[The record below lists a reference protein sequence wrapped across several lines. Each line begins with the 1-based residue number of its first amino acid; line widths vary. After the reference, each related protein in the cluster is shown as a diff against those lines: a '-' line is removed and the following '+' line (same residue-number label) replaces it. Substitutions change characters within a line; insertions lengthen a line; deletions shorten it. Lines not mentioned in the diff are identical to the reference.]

1 MKSIRGAIAVVENN
15 EESILSSSK
24 KLINE
29 ILINNAITENDIE
42 FVIFT
47 VTSDITEA
55 FPAKAFRELGMTS
68 IAAIDTLAPN
78 INSDLS
84 GCIRILIY
92 LNKDLEEINQLET
105 ELLKIRQRASEELV
119 KEQLA
124 ADESFI
130 IYQNMLN
137 GCQQLLAQ
145 KKQEKQQE

>member
-55 FPAKAFRELGMTS
+55 FPAKAFSR
-68 IAAIDTLAPN
+68 AWND
-78 INSDLS
+78 
-84 GCIRILIY
+84 IY
-92 LNKDLEEINQLET
+92 CRYRYSCTKY
-105 ELLKIRQRASEELV
+105 K
-119 KEQLA
+119 
-124 ADESFI
+124 
-130 IYQNMLN
+130 
-137 GCQQLLAQ
+137 
-145 KKQEKQQE
+145 

>member
-15 EESILSSSK
+15 EDSIMSSSK

-55 FPAKAFRELGMTS
+55 FPAKVFREIGMTS

-78 INSDLS
+78 ITSDLS

-92 LNKDLEEINQLET
+92 LNKDLEEINHVYLDD
-105 ELLKIRQRASEELV
+105 A
-119 KEQLA
+119 
-124 ADESFI
+124 
-130 IYQNMLN
+130 
-137 GCQQLLAQ
+137 
-145 KKQEKQQE
+145 KKLRPDR

>member
-15 EESILSSSK
+15 EESIISSSK

-47 VTSDITEA
+47 VTSDITET

-78 INSDLS
+78 INNDLS

-92 LNKDLEEINQLET
+92 LNKDLDEINH
-105 ELLKIRQRASEELV
+105 
-119 KEQLA
+119 
-124 ADESFI
+124 
-130 IYQNMLN
+130 IYLDD
-137 GCQQLLAQ
+137 A
-145 KKQEKQQE
+145 KKLRPDR

>member
-1 MKSIRGAIAVVENN
+1 MKKA
-15 EESILSSSK
+15 LCLLQK

-92 LNKDLEEINQLET
+92 LNKDLEEINHVYLDD
-105 ELLKIRQRASEELV
+105 A
-119 KEQLA
+119 
-124 ADESFI
+124 
-130 IYQNMLN
+130 
-137 GCQQLLAQ
+137 
-145 KKQEKQQE
+145 KKLRPDR

>member
-15 EESILSSSK
+15 EESIMSSSK

-47 VTSDITEA
+47 VTSDITET

-78 INSDLS
+78 INNDLS

-92 LNKDLEEINQLET
+92 LNKDLDEINH
-105 ELLKIRQRASEELV
+105 
-119 KEQLA
+119 
-124 ADESFI
+124 
-130 IYQNMLN
+130 IYLDD
-137 GCQQLLAQ
+137 A
-145 KKQEKQQE
+145 KKLRPDR

>member
-15 EESILSSSK
+15 EESIISSSK

-47 VTSDITEA
+47 VTSDITET

-78 INSDLS
+78 INNDLS

-92 LNKDLEEINQLET
+92 LNKDLEEINHVYLDD
-105 ELLKIRQRASEELV
+105 A
-119 KEQLA
+119 
-124 ADESFI
+124 
-130 IYQNMLN
+130 
-137 GCQQLLAQ
+137 
-145 KKQEKQQE
+145 KKLRPDR

>member
-15 EESILSSSK
+15 EESIISSSK
-24 KLINE
+24 KLIIE

-42 FVIFT
+42 FAIFT
-47 VTSDITEA
+47 VTSDISVA

-92 LNKDLEEINQLET
+92 LNKDLEEINHVYL
-105 ELLKIRQRASEELV
+105 
-119 KEQLA
+119 
-124 ADESFI
+124 DE
-130 IYQNMLN
+130 
-137 GCQQLLAQ
+137 A
-145 KKQEKQQE
+145 KKLRPDR

>member
-1 MKSIRGAIAVVENN
+1 MKSIRGAIAVVKNN
-15 EESILSSSK
+15 EESIMSSSK

-47 VTSDITEA
+47 VTNDITEA

-78 INSDLS
+78 INSDLL

-92 LNKDLEEINQLET
+92 LNKDLEEINHVYLDD
-105 ELLKIRQRASEELV
+105 A
-119 KEQLA
+119 
-124 ADESFI
+124 
-130 IYQNMLN
+130 
-137 GCQQLLAQ
+137 
-145 KKQEKQQE
+145 KKLRPDR

>member
-15 EESILSSSK
+15 EESIMSSSK

-47 VTSDITEA
+47 VTSDITET

-78 INSDLS
+78 INNDLS

-92 LNKDLEEINQLET
+92 LNKDLEEINHVYLDD
-105 ELLKIRQRASEELV
+105 A
-119 KEQLA
+119 
-124 ADESFI
+124 
-130 IYQNMLN
+130 
-137 GCQQLLAQ
+137 
-145 KKQEKQQE
+145 KKLRPDR